1 MCAKRRVDGTFFFEW
16 LDSEELLK
24 GHTPTGQLQVGIDR
38 VQGLHKV
45 THVPGTDVHAVRHKP
60 FQFFLKIA
68 YLPRSHESD
77 DKVPVSAQ
85 LQKPVEELIAQI
97 ALWSTDEAESE
108 AMSLRGAWALPAD
121 IASLNEFKRVF

>member
-1 MCAKRRVDGTFFFEW
+1 VCAKRRVDGTFFFEW